1 MCTNII
7 SICTWCACLY
17 MYAVIEYIE
26 QHKPNVTNHR
36 RGSRRAAS
44 REAFADDFA
53 LAFAVLLRKNAVS
66 CYFVYLSTLPAPR
79 SSLTACH
86 LIKEGAATIFG
97 PSDPVVGGHIQSLA
111 DSLDI
116 PHIESRLDLE
126 TDVKDFSINL
136 HPDSQVMGNSLKD
149 LVSYLN
155 WTKIA
160 VLYQDDICK

>member
-1 MCTNII
+1 MFFSVPACQLI
-7 SICTWCACLY
+7 SQGT
-17 MYAVIEYIE
+17 
-26 QHKPNVTNHR
+26 
-36 RGSRRAAS
+36 
-44 REAFADDFA
+44 
-53 LAFAVLLRKNAVS
+53 
-66 CYFVYLSTLPAPR
+66 
-79 SSLTACH
+79 
-86 LIKEGAATIFG
+86 ATIFG

-136 HPDSQVMGNSLKD
+136 HPDPQVMGNSLKD

-160 VLYQDDICK
+160 VLYQDDICKSAFA